1 MTYQEHL
8 SPWVIHQLLPDCQ
21 QQAIARFRQRHD
33 AEGYLKAMTQMRPN
47 SRFAIAFDVNVSAG
61 KPAPKDETAKSNPKP
76 NENST
81 RSKAKTAAPK

>member
-21 QQAIARFRQRHD
+21 QQAIARFRHRND
-33 AEGYLKAMTQMRPN
+33 AEGYLKAMTQMRP
-47 SRFAIAFDVNVSAG
+47 SSKFAIAFDVNVPEGNSKTQA
-61 KPAPKDETAKSNPKP
+61 ATSNPKS
-76 NENST
+76 NKNST